1 MIITMTITPILSRGK
16 GKSVKKRLFSF
27 SLRKKVIDRMDV
39 LCYIMYYLSD
49 ERSIFVRIFARCQSC
64 PSIHY
69 REAMPVSFYGG

>member
-1 MIITMTITPILSRGK
+1 MNITPICSRGK
-16 GKSVKKRLFSF
+16 GKCVKKRLFSF

-49 ERSIFVRIFARCQSC
+49 ERSIFVRIFARCESSPIQ
-64 PSIHY
+64 Y

>member
-1 MIITMTITPILSRGK
+1 MNITPIRSRGK

-49 ERSIFVRIFARCQSC
+49 ERSIFVRIFAALSELPIQ
-64 PSIHY
+64 Y

>member
-1 MIITMTITPILSRGK
+1 MNITPIRSRGK

-39 LCYIMYYLSD
+39 LCYIMYYLSA
-49 ERSIFVRIFARCQSC
+49 ERFIFCAHFCALSELPIQ
-64 PSIHY
+64 Y

>member
-1 MIITMTITPILSRGK
+1 MNITPIRSRGK

-49 ERSIFVRIFARCQSC
+49 ERSIFVRIFARC
-64 PSIHY
+64 
-69 REAMPVSFYGG
+69 

>member
-1 MIITMTITPILSRGK
+1 MIITMNITPILSRGK

-49 ERSIFVRIFARCQSC
+49 ERSIFVRIFA
-64 PSIHY
+64 P
-69 REAMPVSFYGG
+69 ENPPVHIQGGNALPLEGK